1 MSDFP
6 IVACSPV
13 TTADGA
19 ADDGLATV
27 KGLSKLV
34 AGGAGGA
41 GRTGS
46 GVDGV
51 LLTG

>member
-1 MSDFP
+1 LP
-6 IVACSPV
+6 IVACSLD
-13 TTADGA
+13 TTAEGA

-27 KGLSKLV
+27 KGLSKVV
-34 AGGAGGA
+34 AGAVGVA

-46 GVDGV
+46 GVEGV